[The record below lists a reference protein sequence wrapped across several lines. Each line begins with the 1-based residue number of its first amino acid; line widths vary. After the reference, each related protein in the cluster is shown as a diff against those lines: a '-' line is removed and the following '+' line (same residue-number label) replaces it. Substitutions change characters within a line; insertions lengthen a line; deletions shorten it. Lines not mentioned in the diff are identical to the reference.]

1 MRPVQV
7 GDAAPLVAVKQSGM
21 SRWEALGIL
30 MVLAFLNYMDRSLL
44 PPALNSIKKELGLS
58 GGEAGALATG
68 FFAVYAFTAPL
79 AGYLADRLSRKRI
92 LLFAVVMW
100 SIVTALSG
108 TATGFATLL
117 VWRALTGLGEG
128 GYFPTAL
135 SLIGDLFERNQR
147 GKAIALHGVCTTLG
161 GASGLALGGV
171 LVGAF
176 GWRMPFFLA
185 IAPGLILAAVL
196 FVRFQEPPRGQK
208 EPAETPPDGAATA
221 AAAGAA
227 RRSYF
232 AIAFSIPVLLISLAA
247 CAAAFSMNA
256 VYTFMPSFLQD
267 AHHLSEGEAG
277 VLTGVAFAA
286 TMLGQLAGG
295 FTSDGLANRVAGA
308 RPLLVA
314 GAYLLAAPAVL
325 GMAYLPAATLAVAAY
340 AVTQVGRGFAE
351 PNLYGTVMD
360 SVAAH
365 ERGTAQGFLLAMTFA
380 GSTAGPWIAGVLQ
393 SASYASPGHAFVAE
407 HVPLM
412 AGILAQTSYVAMFVA
427 LAAAAAVSTACAG
440 LLFVYLRTRRIA
452 P

>member
-1 MRPVQV
+1 MDVRAP
-7 GDAAPLVAVKQSGM
+7 GADAAKRTGM

-68 FFAVYAFTAPL
+68 FFAVYAVTAPL
-79 AGYLADRLSRKRI
+79 AGYFADRLSRKRI

-208 EPAETPPDGAATA
+208 DKGIAEPPEGAATA
-221 AAAGAA
+221 NAGSASAAA

-295 FTSDGLANRVAGA
+295 FSSDGLANRIAGV

-314 GAYLLAAPAVL
+314 GAYLMAAPAVL
-325 GMAYLPAATLAVAAY
+325 GIAYLPAATMAVAAY

-380 GSTAGPWIAGVLQ
+380 GSTAGPWVAGVLQ
-393 SASYASPGHAFVAE
+393 SAGYASPGHAFVAE

-412 AGILAQTSYVAMFVA
+412 AGILAQTSYLAMFFV

-440 LLFVYLRTRRIA
+440 LLFVYLRTRSAR
-452 P
+452 

>member
-1 MRPVQV
+1 MKR
-7 GDAAPLVAVKQSGM
+7 SGM

-44 PPALNSIKKELGLS
+44 PPALNSIKKDLGLT
-58 GGEAGALATG
+58 GGQAGMLATG
-68 FFAVYAFTAPL
+68 FFAVYAIMAPIS
-79 AGYLADRLSRKRI
+79 GILADRFSRKRI
-92 LLFAVVMW
+92 LLFAVVTW

-135 SLIGDLFERNQR
+135 SLIGDLFEKNQR

-161 GASGLALGGV
+161 GAAGLALGGI
-171 LVGAF
+171 LVGEF

-185 IAPGLILAAVL
+185 IVPGLVLAGVL
-196 FVRFQEPPRGQK
+196 FMRFEEPPRGEK
-208 EPAETPPDGAATA
+208 EEQPARQVGSPTRPPSELLTI
-221 AAAGAA
+221 
-227 RRSYF
+227 YV
-232 AIAFSIPVLLISLAA
+232 PVLLISLSA

-267 AHHLSEGEAG
+267 AHHLTEGEAG

-295 FTSDGLANRVAGA
+295 FLSDGLANRVTGV

-314 GAYLLAAPAVL
+314 VAYLLAAPAVL
-325 GMAYLPAATLAVAAY
+325 AMAYVPAAMLVVGAY

-360 SVAAH
+360 VVPSHA
-365 ERGTAQGFLLAMTFA
+365 RGSAQGFLLFLTFA
-380 GSTAGPWIAGVLQ
+380 GSTAGPWIAGIAQDVR
-393 SASYASPGHAFVAE
+393 YDSPGHRFVAE

-412 AGILAQTSYVAMFVA
+412 DRILGHTVYTGMFQLLAG
-427 LAAAAAVSTACAG
+427 AAAVSTACAAA
-440 LLFVYLRTRRIA
+440 LFVYLRTRRRA
-452 P
+452 

>member
-1 MRPVQV
+1 MRR
-7 GDAAPLVAVKQSGM
+7 GAGM
-21 SRWEALGIL
+21 NRWEALGIL

-44 PPALNSIKKELGLS
+44 PPALNAIKRDLGLS
-58 GGEAGALATG
+58 GREAGALATG
-68 FFAVYAFTAPL
+68 FFAVYAVTAPL
-79 AGYLADRLSRKRI
+79 AGYLADRLSRRRI

-100 SIVTALSG
+100 SLVTALSG
-108 TATGFATLL
+108 TATGFASLL

-135 SLIGDLFERNQR
+135 SLIGDLFEKNQR

-161 GASGLALGGV
+161 GAAGLALGGI
-171 LVGAF
+171 LVGEF

-185 IAPGLILAAVL
+185 IAPGLLLAGVL
-196 FVRFQEPPRGQK
+196 FVRFAEPPRGQK
-208 EPAETPPDGAATA
+208 EAGPAADPGGP
-221 AAAGAA
+221 
-227 RRSYF
+227 RRSYL
-232 AIAFSIPVLLISLAA
+232 AIATSTPVLLISLAA
-247 CAAAFSMNA
+247 GAAAFSMNA

-295 FTSDGLANRVAGA
+295 FSSDGLANRITGV

-314 GAYLLAAPAVL
+314 AAYLLAAPAVL
-325 GMAYLPAATLAVAAY
+325 AIAHLPLAGLAVAAY

-360 SVAAH
+360 SVPAH

-380 GSTAGPWIAGVLQ
+380 GSTAGPGIAGLLQ
-393 SASYASPGHAFVAE
+393 ETGYP
-407 HVPLM
+407 
-412 AGILAQTSYVAMFVA
+412 AMFHL
-427 LAAAAAVSTACAG
+427 LAAAAAVSTACAAA
-440 LLFVYLRTRRIA
+440 LFVYLRTRRL

>member
-1 MRPVQV
+1 MTR
-7 GDAAPLVAVKQSGM
+7 ARSM

-44 PPALNSIKKELGLS
+44 PPALNAIKKELGLS

-92 LLFAVVMW
+92 LLFAVILW
-100 SIVTALSG
+100 SVVTALSG
-108 TATGFATLL
+108 TATGFASLL

-135 SLIGDLFERNQR
+135 SLIGDLFEKNQR

-161 GASGLALGGV
+161 GAAGLALGGV
-171 LVGAF
+171 LVGEF

-185 IAPGLILAAVL
+185 IAPGLLLALVL
-196 FVRFQEPPRGQK
+196 YIRFQEPVRGQK
-208 EPAETPPDGAATA
+208 EEAPPPGADL
-221 AAAGAA
+221 A

-232 AIAFSIPVLLISLAA
+232 RIASSTPVLLISLAA

-267 AHHLSEGEAG
+267 AHGLSVGEAG

-295 FTSDGLANRVAGA
+295 FSSDGLATRIAGV

-314 GAYLLAAPAVL
+314 VAYLMAAPAVL
-325 GMAYLPAATLAVAAY
+325 GIAYVPAATLAVAAY

-393 SASYASPGHAFVAE
+393 ETSYPSTAHAFVGE

-412 AGILAQTSYVAMFVA
+412 AGIFAETSYHLMFLF
-427 LAAAAAVSTACAG
+427 LAAASAVSTVCAAG
-440 LLFVYLRTRRIA
+440 LFVYLRTRRLT
-452 P
+452 

>member
-1 MRPVQV
+1 
-7 GDAAPLVAVKQSGM
+7 M

-44 PPALNSIKKELGLS
+44 PPALNSIKKDLGLTS
-58 GGEAGALATG
+58 GQAGMLATG
-68 FFAVYAFTAPL
+68 FFAVYAIMAPIS
-79 AGYLADRLSRKRI
+79 GYLADRLARKRI
-92 LLFAVVMW
+92 LLFAVVTW

-117 VWRALTGLGEG
+117 LWRALTGLGEG

-135 SLIGDLFERNQR
+135 SLIGDLFEKNQR

-161 GASGLALGGV
+161 GATGLALGGM

-185 IAPGLILAAVL
+185 IAPGLLLAAVL
-196 FVRFQEPPRGQK
+196 FFRFEEPARGQK
-208 EPAETPPDGAATA
+208 EEALPPGPEVP
-221 AAAGAA
+221 
-227 RRSYF
+227 RRDYL
-232 AIAFSIPVLLISLAA
+232 AIALSTPVLLISLSA

-267 AHHLSEGEAG
+267 THHLGEGEAG

-295 FTSDGLANRVAGA
+295 FLSDGLANRVAGA

-314 GAYLLAAPAVL
+314 AAYLLAAPAVVA
-325 GMAYLPAATLAVAAY
+325 MAHLPVAMLAVAAY

-360 SVAAH
+360 SVPSQ

-380 GSTAGPWIAGVLQ
+380 GSTAGPWIAGVVQ
-393 SASYASPGHAFVAE
+393 EVHYASPGHAFVAD
-407 HVPLM
+407 HVPFM
-412 AGILAQTSYVAMFVA
+412 ARILGHTDYTGMFHL
-427 LAAAAAVSTACAG
+427 LAGAAAVSTACAAA
-440 LLFVYLRTRRIA
+440 LFVYLRTRRRA
-452 P
+452 

>member
-1 MRPVQV
+1 MSRER
-7 GDAAPLVAVKQSGM
+7 GM

-44 PPALNSIKKELGLS
+44 PPALNSIKKDLGLS

-79 AGYLADRLSRKRI
+79 AGYLADRLSRRRI

-108 TATGFATLL
+108 TATGFASLL
-117 VWRALTGLGEG
+117 LWRALTGLGEG

-135 SLIGDLFERNQR
+135 SLIGDLFEKNQR

-161 GASGLALGGV
+161 GAAGLALGGI
-171 LVGAF
+171 LVGEF

-185 IAPGLILAAVL
+185 IAPGLVLAAVL
-196 FVRFQEPPRGQK
+196 FLRFQEPPRGQK
-208 EPAETPPDGAATA
+208 EAALPDGAPP
-221 AAAGAA
+221 AA
-227 RRSYF
+227 RRSYL
-232 AIAFSIPVLLISLAA
+232 AIALSTPVLLISLAA

-256 VYTFMPSFLQD
+256 VYTFLPSFLQD
-267 AHHLSEGEAG
+267 AHGLTEGEAG

-295 FTSDGLANRVAGA
+295 FSSDGLANRITGV

-314 GAYLLAAPAVL
+314 AAYLLAAPAVL
-325 GMAYLPAATLAVAAY
+325 GIALVPTATLVVAAY
-340 AVTQVGRGFAE
+340 AITQVGRGFAE

-360 SVAAH
+360 SVPAH

-380 GSTAGPWIAGVLQ
+380 GSTAGPWVAGVLQ
-393 SASYASPGHAFVAE
+393 GTSFPSFPHRFVGE
-407 HVPLM
+407 HVPLVGALM
-412 AGILAQTSYVAMFVA
+412 GETSYTAMFVA
-427 LAAAAAVSTACAG
+427 LSTAAAVSTACASA
-440 LLFVYLRTRRIA
+440 LFVYLRRRLRA
-452 P
+452 SR

>member
-1 MRPVQV
+1 
-7 GDAAPLVAVKQSGM
+7 M

-44 PPALNSIKKELGLS
+44 PPALNAIKKELGLS

-92 LLFAVVMW
+92 LLFAVTLW

-108 TATGFATLL
+108 TATGFASLL

-171 LVGAF
+171 LVGEF

-185 IAPGLILAAVL
+185 IAPGLVLAVVL
-196 FVRFQEPPRGQK
+196 YIRFQEPVRGQK
-208 EPAETPPDGAATA
+208 EEAPPPG
-221 AAAGAA
+221 AAGAGLP
-227 RRSYF
+227 RRSYLR
-232 AIAFSIPVLLISLAA
+232 IALSTPVLLISLAA

-267 AHHLSEGEAG
+267 AHDLSEGEAG
-277 VLTGVAFAA
+277 VLTGIAFAA

-295 FTSDGLANRVAGA
+295 FSSDGLANRITGV

-314 GAYLLAAPAVL
+314 AAYLLAAPAVL
-325 GMAYLPAATLAVAAY
+325 GIAWVPVASFAVAAY

-380 GSTAGPWIAGVLQ
+380 GSTAGPWVAGVLQ
-393 SASYASPGHAFVAE
+393 ETTYPSPGHALVAE
-407 HVPLM
+407 HVPLL
-412 AGILAQTSYVAMFVA
+412 AGMLAETRYELMFLV
-427 LAAAAAVSTACAG
+427 LAAAAAVSTACAAG
-440 LLFVYLRTRRIA
+440 LFVYLRTRRRA
-452 P
+452 

>member
-1 MRPVQV
+1 
-7 GDAAPLVAVKQSGM
+7 M

-44 PPALNSIKKELGLS
+44 PPALNAIKKELGLS

-79 AGYLADRLSRKRI
+79 AGYLADRMSRKRI
-92 LLFAVVMW
+92 LLFAVTLW

-108 TATGFATLL
+108 TASGFASLL

-147 GKAIALHGVCTTLG
+147 GRAIALHGVCTTLG
-161 GASGLALGGV
+161 GAAGLAMGGV
-171 LVGAF
+171 LVGEF

-185 IAPGLILAAVL
+185 IAPGLVLALVL
-196 FVRFQEPPRGQK
+196 YIRFQEPVRGQK
-208 EPAETPPDGAATA
+208 EEAPPPGAA
-221 AAAGAA
+221 GVGLP
-227 RRSYF
+227 RRSYLS
-232 AIAFSIPVLLISLAA
+232 IALSTPVLLISLAA

-267 AHHLSEGEAG
+267 AHGLSEGEAG
-277 VLTGVAFAA
+277 VLTGIAFAA

-295 FTSDGLANRVAGA
+295 FSSDGLANRITGV

-314 GAYLLAAPAVL
+314 AAYLLAAPAVL
-325 GMAYLPAATLAVAAY
+325 GIAYVPAAGLAVAAY

-380 GSTAGPWIAGVLQ
+380 GSTAGPWVAGVLQ
-393 SASYASPGHAFVAE
+393 ETTYRSPGHAFVAE
-407 HVPLM
+407 HVPLWTGM
-412 AGILAQTSYVAMFVA
+412 LAETRYDLMFLV
-427 LAAAAAVSTACAG
+427 LAAAAAVSTACAAG
-440 LLFVYLRTRRIA
+440 LFVYLKTRRPA
-452 P
+452 

>member
-1 MRPVQV
+1 
-7 GDAAPLVAVKQSGM
+7 M

-44 PPALNSIKKELGLS
+44 PPALNSIKKDLGLS
-58 GGEAGALATG
+58 SGQAGMLATG
-68 FFAVYAFTAPL
+68 FFAVYAVMAPIS
-79 AGYLADRLSRKRI
+79 GFLADRLSRKRI
-92 LLFAVVMW
+92 LLFAVVTW

-185 IAPGLILAAVL
+185 IVPGLVLATVL
-196 FVRFQEPPRGQK
+196 FLRFEEPPRGQK
-208 EPAETPPDGAATA
+208 EEKLPAGSE
-221 AAAGAA
+221 AA
-227 RRSYF
+227 RRNYL
-232 AIAFSIPVLLISLAA
+232 AIALSTPVLLISLSAG
-247 CAAAFSMNA
+247 AAAFSMNA

-267 AHHLSEGEAG
+267 THHLSEGEAG

-295 FTSDGLANRVAGA
+295 FLSDGLANRITGV

-314 GAYLLAAPAVL
+314 AAYLLAAPAVVA
-325 GMAYLPAATLAVAAY
+325 MAHMPAAMLAVGAY
-340 AVTQVGRGFAE
+340 AITQVGRGFAE

-360 SVAAH
+360 AVPSH
-365 ERGTAQGFLLAMTFA
+365 ERGTAQGFLLAMTFV
-380 GSTAGPWIAGVLQ
+380 GSTAGPWIAGVVQ
-393 SASYASPGHAFVAE
+393 EVRYDSAGHRFVAE
-407 HVPLM
+407 HVPLVG
-412 AGILAQTSYVAMFVA
+412 GILRQTSYTGMFHL
-427 LAAAAAVSTACAG
+427 LAAAAAVSTACAAA
-440 LLFVYLRTRRIA
+440 LFVYLRTRRRA
-452 P
+452 

>member
-1 MRPVQV
+1 
-7 GDAAPLVAVKQSGM
+7 
-21 SRWEALGIL
+21 
-30 MVLAFLNYMDRSLL
+30 
-44 PPALNSIKKELGLS
+44 
-58 GGEAGALATG
+58 
-68 FFAVYAFTAPL
+68 VYAIMAPVS
-79 AGYLADRLSRKRI
+79 GYLADRLSRKRI
-92 LLFAVVMW
+92 LLFAVVTW
-100 SIVTALSG
+100 SFVTALSG

-117 VWRALTGLGEG
+117 FWRALTGLGEG

-135 SLIGDLFERNQR
+135 SLIGDLFEKNQR

-185 IAPGLILAAVL
+185 IVPGLILATVL
-196 FVRFQEPPRGQK
+196 FFRFEEPPRGQK
-208 EPAETPPDGAATA
+208 EEAPPPGP
-221 AAAGAA
+221 GIP
-227 RRSYF
+227 RRSYL
-232 AIAFSIPVLLISLAA
+232 AIALSTPVLLISLAA

-267 AHHLSEGEAG
+267 THHLSEGEAG

-295 FTSDGLANRVAGA
+295 FLSDGLANRVPGA

-314 GAYLLAAPAVL
+314 AAYLLAAPAVVA
-325 GMAYLPAATLAVAAY
+325 MAHVPLAMLAVGAY

-360 SVAAH
+360 SVPSQ

-380 GSTAGPWIAGVLQ
+380 GSTAGPWIAGIAQ
-393 SASYASPGHAFVAE
+393 EIHYDSPGHRFVAE

-412 AGILAQTSYVAMFVA
+412 AGVLGHTVYTGMLHL
-427 LAAAAAVSTACAG
+427 LAAAAAVSTACAAA
-440 LLFVYLRTRRIA
+440 LFVHFRIRRRA
-452 P
+452 